1 MMSLKKKTIAGF
13 LWVSSTRVASRAV
26 TITAT
31 IVLARLLTTDDFGL
45 LATALIFLAFSE
57 IVGELGVTTAVIQ
70 KKDLSKIDLDT
81 IFLFSIFLS
90 LSTFAALFLLSPI
103 ISAFFDSPSLS
114 PVLQVAAI
122 SVIFTGIRAV
132 SLGLLTK
139 EMLFKKRSLVD
150 FVSIASGGVISI
162 ALAYSGFGVWS
173 LVWGRIAQSILGAG
187 LAFYYTPWK
196 PSLHFSL
203 SSLTSMMNFSL
214 PNFGSQFLYFLSEK
228 SGPFIIAKALGVN
241 LLGHYTIAIN
251 TSYSP
256 MAQIVNTVY
265 QVSFP
270 MFCKLENDKAPL
282 SRVFCKVSFIVGFF
296 VFPAMV
302 GLLIVADDFIR
313 VVLTPKWLPSLLI
326 LRVFCVVTIIASLS
340 AAIPHVMLARHKQ
353 YVMLQYDAVCAL
365 VFPACFLAAVAFGI
379 DAVALAYLLTRSIM
393 AAVLYRLG
401 LSELKLSVR
410 DYVGSLEPAITGT
423 AFMAACVIGYE
434 HGIAWVD
441 QATAAT
447 RLFGS
452 CVVGAIA
459 YGAFVSLC
467 RPATV
472 REFRSM
478 AQTMRA

>member
-31 IVLARLLTTDDFGL
+31 IVLARILTTDDFGL

-90 LSTFAALFLLSPI
+90 LSTYAALFLLSPI
-103 ISAFFDSPSLS
+103 ISAFFQSPSLS

-139 EMLFKKRSLVD
+139 ELHFKKRSLID
-150 FVSIASGGVISI
+150 FVSIVSGGVVSI

-173 LVWGRIAQSILGAG
+173 LVWGRIVQSVLGAG
-187 LAFYYTPWK
+187 LAFYHTPWK
-196 PSLHFSL
+196 PAFHFSRASL
-203 SSLTSMMNFSL
+203 SSMLNFSL
-214 PNFGSQFLYFLSEK
+214 PNFGSQILYFLSEK

-256 MAQIVNTVY
+256 MSQIVNTVY

-282 SRVFCKVSFIVGFF
+282 SQVFCKVSFIVAFF
-296 VFPAMV
+296 VLPSMV
-302 GLLIVADDFIR
+302 GLLIVAEDFIR
-313 VVLTPKWLPSLLI
+313 VVLTPKWLPSLVL
-326 LRVFCVVTIIASLS
+326 LRVFCIVTIIASLS

-353 YVMLQYDAVCAL
+353 YVMLKYDAVCAL

-379 DAVALAYLLTRSIM
+379 EAVAVTYLLTRSIM
-393 AAVLYRLG
+393 TAVLYRLG
-401 LSELKLSVR
+401 LAELQLSVKE
-410 DYVGSLEPAITGT
+410 YLWSLEPAIMGT
-423 AFMAACVIGYE
+423 VFMAACVVGYE
-434 HGIAWVD
+434 HGIDLVD
-441 QATAAT
+441 QATAST
-447 RLFGS
+447 RLLGS
-452 CVVGAIA
+452 CAVGAVA
-459 YGAFVSLC
+459 YGAFVSLF
-467 RPATV
+467 RPGIV

-478 AQTMRA
+478 AQTMRV